1 MESAKTTFNKSQ
13 PMMYT
18 QIQRPYDFAEEG
30 ELYMN
35 EDVGL
40 KGLYDPPST
49 KRSVQGHVT

>member
-1 MESAKTTFNKSQ
+1 MESTKTTFNKSQ
-13 PMMYT
+13 SMMYT

-30 ELYMN
+30 ELYVN

-49 KRSVQGHVT
+49 KRCLSKDM

>member
-1 MESAKTTFNKSQ
+1 MESTKTTFNKSQ

-18 QIQRPYDFAEEG
+18 QTQRPYDFAEEG

-40 KGLYDPPST
+40 KGLYDAPST
-49 KRSVQGHVT
+49 KRCLSKDM